1 MQIRPVSDLRNK
13 FPEIEEL
20 VLREEKEVYLT
31 KNGYGSMV
39 VMSIDK
45 YTRLIEEIDL
55 AKALELRFGNVDVD
69 KELSDTIQKIK
80 DGTMEYL
87 QMQGWQL
94 MEKKKYN
101 IQYSTSFNKGLVE
114 AMDYLSNIL
123 NNPNAAG
130 KLIKELEEKV
140 KILTVF
146 PRIFSLQIHNDD
158 LVYKFKIQNYLV
170 FYYIQEDTITICNIF
185 YSKRNLSDLL
195 NSIK

>member
-45 YTRLIEEIDL
+45 YTRLLEEIDL

-69 KELSDTIQKIK
+69 KVLSETIQKIK

-87 QMQGWQL
+87 SHEEVFANARRAIDGK
-94 MEKKKYN
+94 EK
-101 IQYSTSFNKGLVE
+101 I
-114 AMDYLSNIL
+114 
-123 NNPNAAG
+123 
-130 KLIKELEEKV
+130 
-140 KILTVF
+140 
-146 PRIFSLQIHNDD
+146 
-158 LVYKFKIQNYLV
+158 
-170 FYYIQEDTITICNIF
+170 
-185 YSKRNLSDLL
+185 
-195 NSIK
+195 